1 MKVFEPQQRALGL
14 AANSYRV
21 EMSGRPEDFAWPAIC
36 PSCGANASE
45 SIRIPKVFFRA
56 RRVTDDPSY
65 HVITAVEVPF
75 CAPCVERHRVEE
87 PGMTDVQRFLS
98 TFMSPMLLV
107 MLFAALA
114 ALFCLQEA
122 LSDPSDRTGMAVMG
136 GMAVF
141 FLLIG
146 FAGWLASLGAT
157 KRLRVPAQT
166 SVTLAFDF
174 SDDLSKIFDQSRRIY
189 AIRNEAFATEFESL
203 NRDRVW
209 HPDAPTA
216 RAARA
221 TRKLVYYAVAAIAV
235 ATTVWG
241 WLQH

>member
-1 MKVFEPQQRALGL
+1 
-14 AANSYRV
+14 
-21 EMSGRPEDFAWPAIC
+21 MSGRPKDLAWPAIC
-36 PSCGANASE
+36 PNCGANASE
-45 SIRIPKVFFRA
+45 SIRIQKVFFRA
-56 RRVTDDPSY
+56 RRITDDPSY
-65 HVITAVEVPF
+65 HVITAVDVPF
-75 CAPCVERHRVEE
+75 CAACVERHRVEE
-87 PGMTDVQRFLS
+87 PGMTGGQRFAS
-98 TFMSPMLLV
+98 TFMSPMLFI

-114 ALFCLQEA
+114 AAFCLKEA

-136 GMAVF
+136 GMAAF

-221 TRKLVYYAVAAIAV
+221 RRKLLYYAVAGIAI

-241 WLQH
+241 WLQ